1 MYVERMYILIIWE
14 NSGTILFSLIKWE
27 NVLSKN
33 MLTRFRCTCSAPHF
47 WHVHSIYLDFKFIYK
62 FKNTENVLE
71 MCLSML
77 YTTQTL
83 RVLHILGTGFLQII
97 TNLSFCWKIQSHLT
111 KSCTLIQVF
120 LQIRQICWFLGL
132 TDIC

>member
-1 MYVERMYILIIWE
+1 MYILITWK

-62 FKNTENVLE
+62 FNNTENVLQ
-71 MCLSML
+71 MCSSML
-77 YTTQTL
+77 DATQTL
-83 RVLHILGTGFLQII
+83 RVLHILGTGFLLII
-97 TNLSFCWKIQSHLT
+97 TNLSFCWKIQPHLT
-111 KSCTLIQVF
+111 RSCTLIQVF
-120 LQIRQICWFLGL
+120 LQIRQIHQFLGL
-132 TDIC
+132 TDIWQT